1 MRSHRYGYG
10 CPFGVMNIFELVVM
24 AAQPCQDTKTT
35 EMYFKMVNFVVC
47 DLYLSK
53 KRGRGSRNAE
63 KGFVLT
69 EEQQQK
75 QDAPHLHRVMT
86 RSSIYKHEK
95 GEEQFCNTALSAN
108 TPRQGQAGSPHA

>member
-1 MRSHRYGYG
+1 MVAGARGKNGKSPLRVQMSFWGDEY
-10 CPFGVMNIFELVVM
+10 IELVVM

-35 EMYFKMVNFVVC
+35 EMYFKMVNFVVR

-69 EEQQQK
+69 EEQ
-75 QDAPHLHRVMT
+75 
-86 RSSIYKHEK
+86 
-95 GEEQFCNTALSAN
+95 
-108 TPRQGQAGSPHA
+108 